1 MDIFPESAF
10 DNRIEYITGFYS
22 EKRDNLNRDYPFLDK
37 EYMDKFVMETTDSV
51 YNWISKKL
59 SLQAMSEN

>member
-37 EYMDKFVMETTDSV
+37 EHMDKFVMETTDSV

-59 SLQAMSEN
+59 SL